1 MIESFYWM
9 TVLYL
14 DEGGYVILGVIF
26 GVTVLMLMVTVDYVA
41 PLLLLMI

>member
-1 MIESFYWM
+1 M

-14 DEGGYVILGVIF
+14 DEGGYVILGVVF
-26 GVTVLMLMVTVDYVA
+26 RVAVLILMFTIDYIA